1 MPGVKGRSGRKQDNP
16 LNDNTPHL
24 RRKWIREFDNALE
37 KLKVENPEHYAR
49 ITSSDGT
56 NAFGDAA
63 DAYAEQRENRIA
75 RWHRGRDAKNILC
88 ALRAIGPGRLLP
100 AAGSFANAKALTMRI
115 REWHRQGRTKSN
127 IAMMASNEAKS
138 PISTKAITKL
148 LNDFAEG
155 QEGHRQ

>member
-16 LNDNTPHL
+16 LNDSTPYL
-24 RRKWIREFDNALE
+24 RRKWKRELEVAL
-37 KLKVENPEHYAR
+37 KRLKVENPAHYAL
-49 ITSSDGT
+49 IASGDGT
-56 NAFGDAA
+56 NEFGDAA

-75 RWHRGRDAKNILC
+75 RWHRGRDAENILC

-115 REWHRQGRTKSN
+115 LEWHRQGCTKSN